1 VGELSTAAGV
11 SVRTLHHYD
20 RIGLLVPSERSAS
33 GHRRYAAADVRR
45 LYRIVALRSLGFEL
59 AMIREMLDS
68 SSSASL
74 LEVAGLQL
82 ERVEEHLRATTAVR
96 DHLARIVASLEHSG
110 GPSLTDLINAMEAI
124 AVTVR
129 LTRIYTRTGDEGKTS
144 LGDRARVLK
153 THPRIEAGGAVDE
166 LNAHIGLALATGE
179 LEADHAA
186 WLLRI
191 QSELFDL
198 GADLSVPR
206 HDGEQPRLRITAD
219 YVSRLEQA
227 CDAINRS
234 LEPLD
239 SFVVP
244 GGSIAAGCLHVA
256 RTVCRRAERR
266 ALDVEG
272 VNPEILRYLNRLSDL
287 LFIVSRAVA
296 AEQPLW
302 QPTGGAA

>member
-74 LEVAGLQL
+74 LEVARLQL
-82 ERVEEHLRATTAVR
+82 ERVEEQLRATTAVR
-96 DHLARIVASLEHSG
+96 DHLARIVASLQHCGE
-110 GPSLTDLINAMEAI
+110 PSVDDLITAMEAMAMTI
-124 AVTVR
+124 R
-129 LTRIYTRTGDEGKTS
+129 LTGIYTRMGDEGETS
-144 LGDRARVLK
+144 LGDRARVPK

-166 LNAHIGLALATGE
+166 LNAHLGLAVATGDFQ
-179 LEADHAA
+179 ADHAA
-186 WLLRI
+186 WLRRI
-191 QSELFDL
+191 QNELLDV
-198 GADLSVPR
+198 GADLTLPR
-206 HDGEQPRLRITAD
+206 DDGARPRLRITAD
-219 YVSRLEQA
+219 YVRRLEQA
-227 CDAINRS
+227 CDATNGS

-239 SFVVP
+239 SFVLP
-244 GGSIAAGCLHVA
+244 GGSVAAGHLHVA

-266 ALDVEG
+266 ALEVDG

-287 LFIVSRAVA
+287 LFILSRAVA
-296 AEQPLW
+296 DQPLW
-302 QPTGGAA
+302 QPAGGAA